1 MVTLYSLIATE
12 IKTNKTKL
20 ALSAK
25 LLRSVNEAV
34 LLEKL
39 AGSRRVVTVKL
50 MMLRSTA

>member
-1 MVTLYSLIATE
+1 M
-12 IKTNKTKL
+12 KL

-34 LLEKL
+34 LSEKL
-39 AGSRRVVTVKL
+39 LGSLGVVTVKP